1 MSAPHW
7 TSTLIIVSLLASC
20 TCDEPDRPA
29 PTSEE
34 TPPEAMASVDPEVL
48 LGLEP
53 EVANRVLAEIDGEA
67 LTVLDV
73 ARELERVGPA
83 LAPRLAD
90 ATERRA
96 LVESLVRDRI
106 VAAEARRTGWADEPE
121 VRHAGDEQIARALVA
136 QATADVLPPTD
147 EEVRAY
153 FDAHPDDYR
162 QPERVTLGLIFTRD
176 RERGEE
182 GLRALEADRHHRS
195 ETWIHLAEEIGFA
208 GPRTQPVQ
216 TTGAFAAV
224 PTVGDAFVPEPVRAL
239 AFETTP
245 GELFPEL
252 VPYEDGFLIGQVYQR
267 FPAMDLSFEEVREG
281 VRALLHERAV
291 LARTD
296 TIIAEGLA
304 SIEVDEAALR
314 NVRLPTEP
322 QRPE

>member
-1 MSAPHW
+1 
-7 TSTLIIVSLLASC
+7 
-20 TCDEPDRPA
+20 
-29 PTSEE
+29 
-34 TPPEAMASVDPEVL
+34 
-48 LGLEP
+48 
-53 EVANRVLAEIDGEA
+53 
-67 LTVLDV
+67 
-73 ARELERVGPA
+73 
-83 LAPRLAD
+83 
-90 ATERRA
+90 
-96 LVESLVRDRI
+96 

-153 FDAHPDDYR
+153 FDAHLDDYR